1 MELAKIL
8 LINKLQDVAFLNLL
22 QIISKLLTN
31 FTCYEIDIEN
41 FEKTKLINSSLIPMA
56 EYLIIHLEEIIFLIK
71 SFDHKL
77 LSQIISFPINLYK
90 IYIYYKDENN
100 HQNLNKYEKY
110 FHFYM
115 KFLFQEIRNLLEP
128 FILRKIVKT
137 LFEYQI

>member
-22 QIISKLLTN
+22 QILSKLLSN
-31 FTCYEIDIEN
+31 FTCYEIEIEN
-41 FEKTKLINSSLIPMA
+41 LEKAKLINSSLIPMA

-77 LSQIISFPINLYK
+77 LSQIILFPINLYK

-100 HQNLNKYEKY
+100 HHNLNKYD
-110 FHFYM
+110 F
-115 KFLFQEIRNLLEP
+115 EISKLP
-128 FILRKIVKT
+128 
-137 LFEYQI
+137 